1 MSFLCSV
8 FIDICTLYA
17 FVIHT
22 FLIEKRMWFP
32 YSVEKQ
38 ISHLLQGVTIPPNGT
53 EQLVPGMPSSAMW
66 PNPTTQPAQAKNTWK
81 RAPNKTKIVQS
92 VYCEVCKIDCNTKE
106 VLDQHK
112 LGKKHKKNLEKL
124 KAALAP
130 PPPVPPPVTL
140 AKPDSNLLIGP
151 QENPSKGIST
161 SSKRSKKKKGA
172 ESAEDLE
179 TKRRKVLEG
188 GAPVEAV
195 RTCSVCN
202 VVCNSETV
210 FRYHLAGAKHIALMK
225 KVGPGTAMATAT

>member
-1 MSFLCSV
+1 
-8 FIDICTLYA
+8 
-17 FVIHT
+17 
-22 FLIEKRMWFP
+22 MWFP

-53 EQLVPGMPSSAMW
+53 EQLVPGMPSSTMW

-81 RAPNKTKIVQS
+81 RAPKKTKIVQS
-92 VYCEVCKIDCNTKE
+92 VYCEVCKIECNTKE

-151 QENPSKGIST
+151 QENPSKGTSA

-172 ESAEDLE
+172 ESAEDLG

-188 GAPVEAV
+188 GAAVEAV

-210 FRYHLAGAKHIALMK
+210 FRYHLAGAKHIALVK
-225 KVGPGTAMATAT
+225 KLGPGTATATATAKAT